1 MSPLIVCEDLWKVYR
16 VGDVE
21 VQALRGL
28 SVMINKGEFVAIM
41 GTSGSGKSTLM
52 NILGCLDQPSKGRYQ
67 LGGVEVKGLQPDQ
80 LAEIRNRQIGFVF
93 QSFNLIPRTSA
104 LENAQL
110 PLMYRGLPLKEQRA
124 LASAALERV
133 GLKGREHHTPTQLSG
148 GQQQRVAIARALVTS
163 PSLLLADEPT
173 GNLDTRSSLEIME
186 ILEGLNRDGI
196 TVILVTHEV
205 DIAAHAARE
214 IVIKDGQV
222 LSDRP
227 IHHRVH
233 S

>member
-1 MSPLIVCEDLWKVYR
+1 M
-16 VGDVE
+16 
-21 VQALRGL
+21 
-28 SVMINKGEFVAIM
+28 
-41 GTSGSGKSTLM
+41 
-52 NILGCLDQPSKGRYQ
+52 
-67 LGGVEVKGLQPDQ
+67 KGLQPDQ
-80 LAEIRNRQIGFVF
+80 LAEIRNRKIGFVF

-110 PLMYRGLPLKEQRA
+110 PLLYRGLPLKEQRV

-173 GNLDTRSSLEIME
+173 GNLDTASSLEIME
-186 ILEGLNRDGI
+186 ILEGLNRDGM

-227 IHHRVH
+227 IHHRAY

>member
-1 MSPLIVCEDLWKVYR
+1 MVPLIVCEDLWKVYR
-16 VGDVE
+16 VGDIE

-28 SVMINKGEFVAIM
+28 NVTINDGEFVAIM

-52 NILGCLDQPSKGRYQ
+52 NILGCLDQPSKGHYR
-67 LGGVEVKGLQPDQ
+67 LGGVEVEGLQPDQ
-80 LAEIRNRQIGFVF
+80 LAEIRNRKIGFVF

-110 PLMYRGLPLKEQRA
+110 PLLYRGLSLKEQRA
-124 LASAALERV
+124 RASTALERV

-173 GNLDTRSSLEIME
+173 GNLDTGSSYEIMA

-196 TVILVTHEV
+196 TIILVTHEV
-205 DIAAHAARE
+205 DIAALAARE

-222 LSDRP
+222 LSDRT
-227 IHHRVH
+227 IQDRAH
-233 S
+233 